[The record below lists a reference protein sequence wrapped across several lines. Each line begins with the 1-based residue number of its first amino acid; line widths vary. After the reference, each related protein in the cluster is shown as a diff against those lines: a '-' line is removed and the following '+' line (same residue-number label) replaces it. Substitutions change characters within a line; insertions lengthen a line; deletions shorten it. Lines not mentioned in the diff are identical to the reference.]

1 MSGYLYDARRS
12 SRRIGMPSLMS
23 TLAKL
28 SLLLESCDL
37 TTGHLFEVCFT
48 KCFPLNYFGPA
59 APSYYSSMGVGPSN
73 CFFFGF
79 SMLLQY
85 SSAGFLV
92 PRITF
97 FRPAAPSYYSSV
109 GFGPSNRSLWVFDA
123 STIFVCGLFG
133 PLNHFLW
140 ASCAFILFECGL
152 RSLESFSLG
161 FQCLCNI

>member
-1 MSGYLYDARRS
+1 MLHVRLVLSMSGYLYDARRS

-73 CFFFGF
+73 CFFLDFRCFYNIRVRAFWSLESHSSGQRRLHIIRVWGSVPRIVLFGF
-79 SMLLQY
+79 SMPLQY
-85 SSAGFLV
+85 SCAGFLV
-92 PRITF
+92 P
-97 FRPAAPSYYSSV
+97 
-109 GFGPSNRSLWVFDA
+109 
-123 STIFVCGLFG
+123 
-133 PLNHFLW
+133 
-140 ASCAFILFECGL
+140 
-152 RSLESFSLG
+152 
-161 FQCLCNI
+161 